1 MPKINLNAIRTGNR
15 TADKA
20 ISRAQ
25 NIISNPAAAAPILS
39 GAVQDVIDT
48 ISTGQIPNSVDVT
61 PTVVN
66 PAIKSQLASLYTNTQ
81 TPSSFLF
88 PSDLDEDHYML
99 FKVME
104 QRRLRKE
111 DSTKIKTKRTIALPI
126 PGNLQVSYAA
136 DYENASL
143 GILGGMIGGNIGLGD
158 IGSGLSSALD
168 DITSFGK
175 GVISDAKKGKRASI
189 RETMTRDS

>member
-1 MPKINLNAIRTGNR
+1 MPKVNLNAIRTGNR

-66 PAIKSQLASLYTNTQ
+66 PLL
-81 TPSSFLF
+81 
-88 PSDLDEDHYML
+88 
-99 FKVME
+99 KV
-104 QRRLRKE
+104 
-111 DSTKIKTKRTIALPI
+111 
-126 PGNLQVSYAA
+126 N
-136 DYENASL
+136 
-143 GILGGMIGGNIGLGD
+143 
-158 IGSGLSSALD
+158 
-168 DITSFGK
+168 
-175 GVISDAKKGKRASI
+175 
-189 RETMTRDS
+189 

>member
-48 ISTGQIPNSVDVT
+48 ISTGQIPT
-61 PTVVN
+61 
-66 PAIKSQLASLYTNTQ
+66 LASLTPTAVNPNISTQLESLHVNTKHL
-81 TPSSFLF
+81 SSFLF
-88 PSDLDEDHYML
+88 PNDLDEDHYML

-104 QRRLRKE
+104 TRRL
-111 DSTKIKTKRTIALPI
+111 IK
-126 PGNLQVSYAA
+126 
-136 DYENASL
+136 
-143 GILGGMIGGNIGLGD
+143 
-158 IGSGLSSALD
+158 
-168 DITSFGK
+168 
-175 GVISDAKKGKRASI
+175 
-189 RETMTRDS
+189 

>member
-1 MPKINLNAIRTGNR
+1 MPKVNLNAIRTGNR

-39 GAVQDVIDT
+39 GVVQDVIDT
-48 ISTGQIPNSVDVT
+48 ISSGQIPNATTLS
-61 PTVVN
+61 PKIVN

-104 QRRLRKE
+104 TRRLRKE
-111 DSTKIKTKRTIALPI
+111 DESNKKTLNLFVKSKIIYYPI
-126 PGNLQVSYAA
+126 Y
-136 DYENASL
+136 
-143 GILGGMIGGNIGLGD
+143 
-158 IGSGLSSALD
+158 
-168 DITSFGK
+168 
-175 GVISDAKKGKRASI
+175 
-189 RETMTRDS
+189 

>member
-1 MPKINLNAIRTGNR
+1 MPKVNLNAIRTGNR

-66 PAIKSQLASLYTNTQ
+66 PAIKSQLASLYSTKN
-81 TPSSFLF
+81 PSSFLF

-99 FKVME
+99 FKVMDE
-104 QRRLRKE
+104 RRLRK
-111 DSTKIKTKRTIALPI
+111 DDRSDKKTKRVIALPI

-136 DYENASL
+136 EYENAALGMLGAVTSGSL
-143 GILGGMIGGNIGLGD
+143 SQND
-158 IGSGLSSALD
+158 
-168 DITSFGK
+168 
-175 GVISDAKKGKRASI
+175 VV
-189 RETMTRDS
+189 